1 VPSRHLLEHRSVT
14 LDLSAIKSADP
25 FGLVYLA
32 IYVGKLIE
40 YEPLRLSIN
49 LGRGAFA
56 RHLNRMGVLDVLRRD
71 TRVRVE
77 SGTILP
83 EFFGKG
89 SNPRI
94 LELEQHTVADEDAA
108 EALSERL
115 LDIIVLKRR
124 RDLLARSEL
133 FQTALLEIIAN
144 VSVHSGAR
152 QVYVAAAAV
161 NDRIHLAIGDS
172 GMGIPARLKK
182 SGIAEKLSCSG
193 AIIKALEPGVS
204 TRVGR
209 GGLGLTTVSDQVRE
223 HGSYMAIRS
232 GDGEVV
238 IRGENTTGRD
248 NYHVLPGT
256 MVEIAW

>member
-1 VPSRHLLEHRSVT
+1 MTFGDKLHCHPAAVSKPPPIPRGRHTNVSSKPKPLLDSPTLRVGLFKDEVTVQPKVTRLSHETTVKLVPSRHLLEHRSVT

-32 IYVGKLIE
+32 IYVGRLIE
-40 YEPLRLSIN
+40 YTPLRLSIN
-49 LGRGAFA
+49 VGRGEFA
-56 RHLNRMGVLDVLRRD
+56 RYLNRMGVLDVLRRD

-83 EFFGKG
+83 EIFGKG

-133 FQTALLEIIAN
+133 LQTALLEIIAN

-161 NDRIHLAIGDS
+161 KDRVHLAIGDA
-172 GMGIPARLKK
+172 GMAYR
-182 SGIAEKLSCSG
+182 
-193 AIIKALEPGVS
+193 
-204 TRVGR
+204 
-209 GGLGLTTVSDQVRE
+209 
-223 HGSYMAIRS
+223 
-232 GDGEVV
+232 
-238 IRGENTTGRD
+238 RD
-248 NYHVLPGT
+248 
-256 MVEIAW
+256 